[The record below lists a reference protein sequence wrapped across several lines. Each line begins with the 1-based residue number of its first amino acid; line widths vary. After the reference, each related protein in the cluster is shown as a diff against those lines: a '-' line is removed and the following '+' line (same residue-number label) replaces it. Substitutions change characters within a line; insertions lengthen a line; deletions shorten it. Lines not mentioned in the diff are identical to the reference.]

1 MSLVNL
7 AYWKTNQK
15 LYIMKHFI
23 YTIISICLFSSCA
36 INKLTGKNQLSLVS
50 DQEILHTSDSLYKD
64 YLSKSKVLKN
74 KGDIN
79 VEMVQRVGK
88 KIVASVNKFYSD
100 KNMQSLLNDYRWEYY
115 LVEDPEMNAWCMPG
129 GKIVVYTGILPMIK
143 SEAELAII
151 MGHEVSHALLNHG
164 KQRMSQ
170 AVLLNLGSLALST
183 AVENKSTK
191 AKRNYELAYGI
202 GTQIGLTLPFSRKHE
217 FEADKFG
224 LIWAAMSG
232 YDPNEAITLW
242 ERMNE
247 ENGGKVPEFF
257 QTHPSEL
264 NRISAL
270 KNTMPEAL
278 KYYKK

>member
-1 MSLVNL
+1 MRFFKYFILSL
-7 AYWKTNQK
+7 
-15 LYIMKHFI
+15 
-23 YTIISICLFSSCA
+23 CLFSSCS

-50 DQEILHTSDSLYKD
+50 DQEILHTSDSLYND

-74 KGDIN
+74 KEDNN

-100 KNMQSLLNDYRWEYY
+100 KNMQSLLNDYRWEYH
-115 LVEDPEMNAWCMPG
+115 LVEDAEMNAWCMPG

-170 AVLLNLGSLALST
+170 AVLLNIGSLALST
-183 AVENKSTK
+183 AVENKTTK

-232 YDPNEAITLW
+232 YDPNEAIRLW

-247 ENGGKVPEFF
+247 ENGGKIPDFLR
-257 QTHPSEL
+257 THPSEL

-270 KNTMPEAL
+270 KNAMPEAL
-278 KYYKK
+278 KYYKN